1 MVDAVSSSSSQIE
14 GKEREREREGGEGRR
29 ERIKPPNNKY
39 VAQRFSPET
48 LWGVRVVKYVQK

>member
-14 GKEREREREGGEGRR
+14 GKERERERVGRAG

-48 LWGVRVVKYVQK
+48 LWGVRVVTYVQK